1 MKVVIIGGVAGG
13 ASAAARLRRLDE
25 HAQIILIERGAYISY
40 ANCGLP
46 YYIGGEIE
54 EQEALTL
61 QTPESFRRRFRV
73 DVRVEQE
80 AVAIDRQRK
89 TVTIRRR
96 GGESYEESYDKLLLS
111 PGAEPLVPPV
121 PGLRELT
128 GEEGVFTLRTIP
140 DTLSIDAF
148 IRDRRPR
155 TAVVLGG
162 GYIGL
167 EMAENLVKA
176 GLSVTVVEQADH
188 VIAPLDFDMACEV
201 ERYLESKGVT
211 LLLNSPLTS
220 VSRTDGGLLLRA
232 GEQTLAADLLLVAA
246 GVRPENS
253 LVKAAD
259 LPVGRRG
266 GILVDEHMRTE
277 DSSIYAVGDAVEV
290 RNLLTGEAQQ
300 LPLAGP
306 ANRQGRIA
314 ADNIAGIGSVYK
326 GGQGSS
332 ILKLF
337 DMTVAVTGLNE
348 FSAAAAGMDYDKV
361 FTFSASHATY
371 YPGASNMTVKTVFEK
386 GTGRILG
393 AQLVGFEGVDKR
405 CDVLA
410 VAVRAGMTATDLTE
424 LELCYAPPFSSAKD
438 PVNMAGYVIENVLT
452 GKVKQFHWHDIAGL
466 PRDGSITLLDVRTP
480 GEYARGHIDGFRNLP
495 LDSLRDRLSEL
506 DRSKPLYV
514 HCQTGL
520 RSYLACRILSQNG
533 FDCYNFAGS
542 YRLYQNVLSR
552 GGCDHALCGPCG
564 ITAGKV

>member
-128 GEEGVFTLRTIP
+128 GEDGVFTLRTIP

-201 ERYLESKGVT
+201 EGYLESKGVT

-405 CDVLA
+405 CDVMA
-410 VAVRAGMTATDLTE
+410 VAVRAGMTAFDLTE

-466 PRDGSITLLDVRTP
+466 PRDGSVTLLDVRTP

>member
-1 MKVVIIGGVAGG
+1 MC
-13 ASAAARLRRLDE
+13 SSDL
-25 HAQIILIERGAYISY
+25 
-40 ANCGLP
+40 
-46 YYIGGEIE
+46 
-54 EQEALTL
+54 
-61 QTPESFRRRFRV
+61 
-73 DVRVEQE
+73 
-80 AVAIDRQRK
+80 
-89 TVTIRRR
+89 
-96 GGESYEESYDKLLLS
+96 
-111 PGAEPLVPPV
+111 
-121 PGLRELT
+121 
-128 GEEGVFTLRTIP
+128 
-140 DTLSIDAF
+140 
-148 IRDRRPR
+148 
-155 TAVVLGG
+155 
-162 GYIGL
+162 
-167 EMAENLVKA
+167 
-176 GLSVTVVEQADH
+176 
-188 VIAPLDFDMACEV
+188 V

-253 LVKAAD
+253 LVKVAD
-259 LPVGRRG
+259 LSVGRRG

-306 ANRQGRIA
+306 ANKQGRIA

-405 CDVLA
+405 CDVLS

-438 PVNMAGYVIENVLT
+438 PVNMAGYVIENELT
-452 GKVKQFHWHDIAGL
+452 GKVKQFHWHDVAGL
-466 PRDGSITLLDVRTP
+466 PRDGSVTLLDVRTP

-552 GGCDHALCGPCG
+552 GGCDRALCGPCG

>member
-176 GLSVTVVEQADH
+176 GLLVTVVEQADH

-348 FSAAAAGMDYDKV
+348 FSAAAAGIDYDKV

>member
-246 GVRPENS
+246 GVHPENS

-259 LPVGRRG
+259 LPVGRRD
-266 GILVDEHMRTE
+266 GIVVDEHMRTE
-277 DSSIYAVGDAVEV
+277 DPSIYAVGDAVEV

-306 ANRQGRIA
+306 ANKQGRIA

-410 VAVRAGMTATDLTE
+410 VAVRAGMTASDLTE

-452 GKVKQFHWHDIAGL
+452 GKVKQFHWHDVAGL
-466 PRDGSITLLDVRTP
+466 PRDGSVTLLDVRTP